1 MKRNAVLMLTGVLLA
16 LLALVGGAA
25 AGPIS
30 PPVDGTTTLTGIL
43 TVVDGDPQPG
53 ADATAAPQQLYLL
66 HLPDGRALRLLPGD
80 VAAGELAESD
90 LARLNRSRVTVTVA
104 AAEVTATES
113 GAAPGATIGAIT
125 LAPGAAPATTAVTGN
140 TRWITVAC
148 KFANVTDEPR
158 TVDFFRQM
166 YRNEYPG
173 LDHYWRQASYDHV
186 NLVGSDAA
194 GWFGLPG
201 TRNSYVP
208 GGVYA
213 DLAKL
218 FNDCTAAADAAV
230 NFAAFDGINLVFND
244 FIGAFAWGG
253 SWNATLDGVSKTFRT
268 TWLPPWGYLSLS
280 ATQHEMGHSYG
291 MPHSGSAAGETYSN
305 VWDVMGRPGIMN
317 CHLQPDADPV
327 FGCVERNPLT
337 WHREIPGWLDDR
349 VYVAGPGEHQIFLES
364 ATNPAGDGYLLARI
378 PIDDEGL
385 RFYTVEARSRV
396 GYDKILPG
404 DAVVIHEVNRT
415 RANPAWVI
423 DPCPP
428 DGFCPGDS
436 ERAMLRP
443 GETMALEMAAA
454 AVRVD
459 AAENN
464 GYRLTIVSGAEVKHV
479 ELAPVADA
487 YVRSSAGGRNF
498 GGAAELLVGP
508 NGTIDTYLDFGPLPE
523 AVFSAQ
529 LRLTAAANSLRGEP
543 GDYVTSSNGFF
554 KGSATPWTE
563 SGLTWNNAP
572 KTGTGGWGIPQ
583 TTFASDRTE
592 WDLWFTQ
599 FWGTP
604 HRTLVISNGWRDVA
618 TNRYSSR
625 EGANPPRLILDFIDM
640 PDGGEPPGETHT
652 FTPTNDAHVLQAK
665 PKNVF
670 GAKPVLQVKDAAKDV
685 NTFIKFNVNSL
696 SGTVQS
702 ATLRLYVKDPGPD
715 GGQVYA
721 VSPFYLNTTTLWL
734 ETGLKWNNAPA
745 ISGAPLGT
753 VGNAAA
759 GQWVE
764 VDVTAAVV
772 AALGNN
778 GRVSL
783 AITNDSTNLVSYG
796 SKESAQPPELVVIT
810 N

>member
-280 ATQHEMGHSYG
+280 VTQHEMGHSYG

-327 FGCVERNPLT
+327 FGCVERNPIT

-364 ATNPAGDGYLLARI
+364 ATDPAGDGYLLARI

-396 GYDKILPG
+396 GYDAILPG
-404 DAVVIHEVNRT
+404 DGVVIHEVNRM
-415 RANPAWVI
+415 RANPAWIVY
-423 DPCPP
+423 PCPP
-428 DGFCPGDS
+428 NALCDGGN
-436 ERAMLRP
+436 EWAYLVV
-443 GETMALEMAAA
+443 GETLGLGLANA

-464 GYRLTIVSGAEVKHV
+464 GYHLTIVSGAEVKHV

-487 YVRSSAGGRNF
+487 YVRSNNKTANF
-498 GGAAELLVGP
+498 GTVTELLVGQ
-508 NGTIDTYLDFGPLPE
+508 NGAVSSYLDFGPLPE
-523 AVFSAQ
+523 AVLSAHLQ
-529 LRLTAAANSLRGEP
+529 MTATAPLRGEP
-543 GDYVTSSNGFF
+543 ADQVYASEGFY
-554 KGSATPWTE
+554 KGTTTPWTE
-563 SGLTWNNAP
+563 TGLNFNNAP
-572 KTGTGGWGIPQ
+572 KTYNGWVVLYSTAAGS
-583 TTFASDRTE
+583 TVD
-592 WDLWFTQ
+592 WDMWWTQ

-604 HRTLVISNGWRDVA
+604 HRTLVVTNGGYNIPI
-618 TNRYSSR
+618 NRYSSR
-625 EGANPPRLILDFIDM
+625 EGANPPRLILDYIDM

-670 GAKPVLQVKDAAKDV
+670 GAKPALQVKDAAKDV
-685 NTFIKFNVNSL
+685 NTYIKFNVNSL

-745 ISGAPLGT
+745 IGGAPLGT
-753 VGNAAA
+753 LGNAAA